1 MLRTPGAR
9 RFVVGA
15 AIARLGSA
23 MFAVAVVAMIST
35 RRDSYGLAGAVSAA
49 GLIVLAVTAAVVGRL
64 IDRHGQRRI
73 ALPLTL
79 WTISW
84 GVLLVVLSIADGPSW
99 TLFAAYVCASVVP
112 NIGTMSRA
120 RWSHLLADR
129 PDELHT
135 AMSFEQV
142 VDELSFVAGPVLAVL
157 LSTQVYPEAGFVVAG
172 LCFIGGNLLFLS
184 ARATEPPVDRDA
196 HDGATLA
203 LRRPGVVLLALV
215 MFMTGAIFGSNEVVT
230 IAVAEDLG
238 QKAWSG
244 PVLAMFALGSAA
256 AGLVYGTRVVRLPL
270 HRALVVG
277 AAGMFLLETPVLLA
291 HGIGSLAV
299 VMLIA
304 GMATAPTLITSMN
317 LSQRL
322 VPPSQVNEA
331 MSVVITGLIVGV
343 AAGSALGGAV
353 AERYDAHDGYL
364 VPVGAGAL
372 ALVIAFLG
380 LRTLH
385 AATTRPE
392 TSEVPGTARPDW

>member
-1 MLRTPGAR
+1 MLAAYLPVLRTPGAR
-9 RFVVGA
+9 RFVAGA
-15 AIARLGSA
+15 ALSRLGSA

-35 RRDSYGLAGAVSAA
+35 RRDSYSLAGAVSAA

-79 WTISW
+79 WTIGW
-84 GVLLVVLSIADGPSW
+84 GALLVVLSITGAPAW
-99 TLFAAYVCASVVP
+99 TLFAAYACASVVP

-120 RWSHLLADR
+120 RWSHLLADE
-129 PDELHT
+129 PDQLHT

-142 VDELSFVAGPVLAVL
+142 VDELSFVGGPVLAVL
-157 LSTQVYPEAGFVVAG
+157 LSTQVYPEAGFVFAG
-172 LCFIGGNLLFLS
+172 LCFIGGNLLFLG
-184 ARATEPPVDRDA
+184 ARATEPPVHADA

-215 MFMTGAIFGSNEVVT
+215 MLMTGAIFGSNEVVT

-256 AGLVYGTRVVRLPL
+256 AGLVYGTRAVRMPL
-270 HRALVVG
+270 SRALVIG
-277 AAGMFLLETPVLLA
+277 TAGMFVLETPVLLA

-322 VPPSQVNEA
+322 VPSGQVNEA

-364 VPVGAGAL
+364 VPVAAGAL
-372 ALVIAFLG
+372 ALVIALLG
-380 LRTLH
+380 RHSLRTD
-385 AATTRPE
+385 ATVSVRT
-392 TSEVPGTARPDW
+392 